1 MTPED
6 IRAGRW
12 CQTPATRI
20 AGSEEA
26 PALIGRVGIATLF
39 PVSPEVANLYAAFVG
54 PGVPTDSGHAT
65 PSGEVYSWRWELGR
79 RAVAFYGTVVRG
91 KPTWVAWDLL
101 PALLRLLGD
110 TRPLAAQVADGL
122 LSDDARRVAEAL
134 EGNGG
139 ALTTGDL
146 RRLAGFETGRERRAA
161 YLRAIAELDRRLLIG
176 RGFGPPDE
184 PDDHDMRQLLIAAR
198 HPDAIAAADDL
209 DAETAM
215 RHVLTRYLQAAAFIR
230 PTSFARHL
238 RLERGSVDRSLAAMT
253 IKGLVERQ
261 RPTGEQHEIYLSP
274 SVTDP
279 ADEGDSR

>member
-1 MTPED
+1 MTPDD
-6 IRAGRW
+6 IRAERW
-12 CQTPATRI
+12 GQTPATRI
-20 AGSEEA
+20 AGPEEA
-26 PALIGRVGIATLF
+26 AALIGRVGIATLF
-39 PVSPEVANLYAAFVG
+39 PASPEFADLYAAFVG
-54 PGVPTDSGHAT
+54 PGVPTDSGHST
-65 PSGEVYSWRWELGR
+65 PSGEVYTWRWELGR
-79 RAVAFYGTVVRG
+79 REVAFYGAVVRG

-110 TRPLAAQVADGL
+110 ARPLAAQVADGL
-122 LSDDARRVAEAL
+122 LSDDSRRVAEAL

-184 PDDHDMRQLLIAAR
+184 PDDHDMRQLLIAPR

-215 RHVLTRYLQAAAFIR
+215 RHVLTRYLDGAAFIR
-230 PTSFARHL
+230 PTIFARHL
-238 RLERGSVDRSLAAMT
+238 RLEQGSVDRSLAAMT
-253 IKGLVERQ
+253 TTGLVERQ